1 MDKVV
6 AVMRRGFLI
15 KLISVIVLVALGDWL
30 FWQERMG
37 IGNLGFYGL
46 AILAALVVSRPATLK
61 SWVGLLATAAT
72 TLYCLAI
79 ILDIGFFSTVLFVT
93 ALSISALAPYAT
105 KLTDGWQW
113 FWRLV
118 LHGVM
123 SAFNP
128 FIDAVGLRK
137 VAGRRGPRK
146 AGIRAAVSLLA
157 LPIIGGAIFL
167 ALFVQ
172 ANPVL
177 EKIVAQWK
185 LPPFDEVLLFRMI
198 LWTIVAGLLWSVLRP
213 WRNKGKKGAVAP
225 IEAISTPAL
234 FTISLASIQLSL
246 IVFNAIF
253 AMQNG
258 MDLAF
263 MSEVV
268 PLPEDM
274 TLAQYAHRGAYP
286 LVATAILAGL
296 FVLVML
302 QPTSAA
308 AKDNLARLLVIV
320 WIIQNVILVASSMI
334 RTWDYVEAYSLTQF
348 RIAALAWM
356 VLVAFG
362 LALICWRML
371 AGKSGGWL
379 INTNLLTTGIMLTVF
394 CFVDSAG
401 MAARWNAM
409 HAREVGGRGV
419 QLDLCY
425 MSDLGAE
432 AILPLISLEAKP
444 LPEGFRI
451 KVKAVRVRQQQ
462 EAQSWMDRGGWTYR
476 LETILT
482 AARAKEATLPP
493 LDLGSDYRDC
503 NGNIF
508 KLAFEASPP
517 SPSDLT
523 DEMTR

>member
-6 AVMRRGFLI
+6 AVMRRGFTI

-30 FWQERMG
+30 FWQAQYG

-46 AILAALVVSRPATLK
+46 AILAALLISRPATLK
-61 SWVGLLATAAT
+61 SGVGLIASAATA
-72 TLYCLAI
+72 LYCLAI
-79 ILDIGFFSTVLFVT
+79 ILDIGVVSAFFFVT
-93 ALSISALAPYAT
+93 ALSVAALAPYAT

-137 VAGRRGPRK
+137 VAARRGPRK

-157 LPIIGGAIFL
+157 LPIVGGAIFF

-185 LPPFDEVLLFRMI
+185 LPPLDEVLVIRVI

-213 WRNKGKKGAVAP
+213 WRNKGKKGAVAQVEVVSP
-225 IEAISTPAL
+225 PAL
-234 FTISLASIQLSL
+234 LTISLASIQLSL

-263 MSEVV
+263 MSSLV

-302 QPTSAA
+302 HPDSVAA
-308 AKDNLARLLVIV
+308 RDKTARLLVIV

-334 RTWDYVEAYSLTQF
+334 RTWDYVDAYSLTQF

-356 VLVAFG
+356 VLVGLG

-379 INTNLLTTGIMLTVF
+379 INTNLLTTGVMLTAF
-394 CFVDSAG
+394 CFIDTAG
-401 MAARWNAM
+401 LAARWNVI
-409 HAREVGGRGV
+409 HAKEVGGRGV
-419 QLDLCY
+419 NLDLCH
-425 MSDLGAE
+425 MSGLGAE
-432 AILPLISLEAKP
+432 AILPLMSLEAQP
-444 LPEGFRI
+444 LPEAFRI
-451 KVKAVRVRQQQ
+451 RVKSVREKEQ
-462 EAQSWMDRGGWTYR
+462 EQAQRWMEQGGWTYR
-476 LETILT
+476 LETIL
-482 AARAKEATLPP
+482 AGARAKEATLPP
-493 LDLGSDYRDC
+493 LDLGPQYRDC
-503 NGNIF
+503 NGNVWGNMSEP
-508 KLAFEASPP
+508 APR
-517 SPSDLT
+517 DLT
-523 DEMTR
+523 DGVTR